1 MNTLDNH
8 YVSMQL
14 IVQLIVS
21 KSTGDWRSL
30 ISCNKTTEE
39 QIKGK
44 EGKRNRILI
53 ELISILY
60 KTEAGSTRFESIIM
74 ASLRLEETPR
84 II

>member
-1 MNTLDNH
+1 M
-8 YVSMQL
+8 
-14 IVQLIVS
+14 
-21 KSTGDWRSL
+21 
-30 ISCNKTTEE
+30 TEE

-74 ASLRLEETPR
+74 ASLRLEETSR